1 MVLNQEQ
8 TARLK
13 TALDAENSFFTW
25 LKLDTVNIS
34 NNVYDSIKSD
44 FEAWQDAY
52 EENDLYITTGQ
63 GTQQLSGIDSVPL
76 PPVRN

>member
-34 NNVYDSIKSD
+34 NTEYSNIKAD
-44 FEAWQDAY
+44 FQAWQDAY
-52 EENDLYITTGQ
+52 AVNNLYVTVGS
-63 GTQQLSGIDSVPL
+63 GTQILSGIDSVPI
-76 PPVRN
+76 PPNR